1 MQNGKHAKGLHI
13 AVLPDDFGS
22 SSLEDMKEVCVSAAE
37 TIWSHLP
44 GDDSLAPIYVRR
56 SEHGPMVLFQ
66 RGEGNE
72 HIVKLDTAD
81 ECWAQLAYQFAHE
94 FCHILC
100 NYREDPNPQCWFE
113 ETLCHIASLYA
124 LRRMAQIW
132 QTKAP
137 YPNWI
142 SYAFHLKKYA
152 DNHMKKYDNHQET
165 IVEWYLKHQTKIEQ
179 IDHHSISYIVLKLL
193 PVFEQDPSAGKLFD
207 TSILVLKKKT
217 SRWKSI
223 FRDGTTEFR
232 RHNNPSFE
240 RWPKSLASSL
250 RNASMFQA

>member
-1 MQNGKHAKGLHI
+1 MQNGKNAKGLHI

-44 GDDSLAPIYVRR
+44 GDDSLAPICVRR

-193 PVFEQDPSAGKLFD
+193 PVFEQDPSAWQVVRYINLGPKEENESLEKYFSGWHD
-207 TSILVLKKKT
+207 RVPSPQQSFVRKMANEFG
-217 SRWKSI
+217 I
-223 FRDGTTEFR
+223 F
-232 RHNNPSFE
+232 
-240 RWPKSLASSL
+240 LA
-250 RNASMFQA
+250 